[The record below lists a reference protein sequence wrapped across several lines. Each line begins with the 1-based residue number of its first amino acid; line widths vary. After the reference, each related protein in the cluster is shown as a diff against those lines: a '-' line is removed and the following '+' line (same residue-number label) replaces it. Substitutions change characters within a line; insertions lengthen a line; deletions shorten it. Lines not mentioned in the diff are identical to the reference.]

1 MGCCFGRVVRHGS
14 AGVSSHGLTHGEHR
28 GQPLDGCRAF
38 LEEGAEEGFEARGVG
53 SEGVEVG
60 AEEVACDLAAV
71 TGGESG
77 ECSVFDERHPVL
89 EGAGVPAEGCAEE
102 GGVAAAVE
110 RVRNV
115 RHEEVGVDA
124 GSSALGAV
132 AAEGFEHCAVD
143 LFGRR
148 RCAVEMAVGEFV
160 LAYFGECKH
169 ILSLGHSA
177 NALDSLFC
185 FVRDVSFQHR
195 SGIRRMP
202 LVPYFASCSLLCFVF
217 LALLRIPYL
226 SGWEFGGVEV
236 WDVVGVGEDCAEE
249 CRPSVFGEG
258 GGEEGSVAFAYYP
271 GCLALQMR
279 LESSQIQSQE
289 GNDELGLWD

>member
-1 MGCCFGRVVRHGS
+1 MVCDRV
-14 AGVSSHGLTHGEHR
+14 
-28 GQPLDGCRAF
+28 
-38 LEEGAEEGFEARGVG
+38 
-53 SEGVEVG
+53 
-60 AEEVACDLAAV
+60 AV
-71 TGGESG
+71 TGGESV

-89 EGAGVPAEGCAEE
+89 EGAGVPAEGFAEV
-102 GGVAAAVE
+102 GGVVAAVE
-110 RVRNV
+110 GIGNV

-124 GSSALGAV
+124 GCSALGAV

-160 LAYFGECKH
+160 LAYFGEGKH
-169 ILSLGHSA
+169 ILSSGHSA
-177 NALDSLFC
+177 NALGSLF
-185 FVRDVSFQHR
+185 
-195 SGIRRMP
+195 
-202 LVPYFASCSLLCFVF
+202 CFVF

-271 GCLALQMR
+271 GCLALQVR